1 MSIKTNSFKISLL
14 IIITQF
20 ILAGCANTKSSAQA
34 SPPPLTLFSNQTQFK
49 DFEVES
55 YEEIFELSDEL
66 KAQLVKNIPNKKPT
80 MKTAKDKTK
89 VIYDLN
95 KYGSENTWMM
105 DENEYS
111 WSSEV
116 IKNKMTTII
125 IVTIKRKSGLVEL
138 EISKPFPTG
147 SGLDVVFDAID
158 KGQMTTGRCKKIE
171 NQNL

>member
-1 MSIKTNSFKISLL
+1 MKKILGIVVICSLL
-14 IIITQF
+14 GGN
-20 ILAGCANTKSSAQA
+20 AYAENR
-34 SPPPLTLFSNQTQFK
+34 PTLECFFN
-49 DFEVES
+49 D
-55 YEEIFELSDEL
+55 
-66 KAQLVKNIPNKKPT
+66 
-80 MKTAKDKTK
+80 KDKTK

-138 EISKPFPTG
+138 EISKPFLTG
-147 SGLDVVFDAID
+147 SGLNVVFDAID